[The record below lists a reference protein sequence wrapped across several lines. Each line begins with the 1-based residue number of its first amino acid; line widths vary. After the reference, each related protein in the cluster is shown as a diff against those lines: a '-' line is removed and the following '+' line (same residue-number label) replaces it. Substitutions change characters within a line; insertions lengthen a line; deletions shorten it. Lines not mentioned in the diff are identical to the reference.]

1 MIIINVTKEIFPLI
15 SKARRNIL
23 GRWAKS
29 EDFELD
35 WELLKAPIF
44 SEVEV
49 PDEVSQEIFKVETDA
64 ARRSLRAIE
73 TAALSLPKTQQ
84 GTTRLIKQHTDRL
97 FAYRDQ
103 EIDNHSLMLE
113 IVAKMRE
120 ASSVTVAEMN
130 NAFVMNESQHR
141 RQVDPGRTERAKGLE
156 ALEKDMEQAIKVV
169 DKDEPAE
176 RLIPFLK
183 THWRMRDGEIEDWKY
198 MANSVCHTAKEAGHP
213 LNTTNQDKWSND
225 DWDSLLRLARHR
237 GGKALV
243 ALLNLERCNP
253 DPNFLGRRDGWYKA
267 TLPDQ
272 QYEEWSDQFPFR
284 EEPQSD
290 KGEPESDEE

>member
-1 MIIINVTKEIFPLI
+1 MDLESTKDKFGPIVEQEVTKEIFPLI

-49 PDEVSQEIFKVETDA
+49 PDEVSQEIFK
-64 ARRSLRAIE
+64 
-73 TAALSLPKTQQ
+73 
-84 GTTRLIKQHTDRL
+84 
-97 FAYRDQ
+97 
-103 EIDNHSLMLE
+103 
-113 IVAKMRE
+113 
-120 ASSVTVAEMN
+120 
-130 NAFVMNESQHR
+130 HR

-213 LNTTNQDKWSND
+213 LNTTDQDKWSND

-253 DPNFLGRRDGWYKA
+253 DPTFLGRRDGWYKA

-272 QYEEWSDQFPFR
+272 QYEEWSDQFPFG

-290 KGEPESDEE
+290 EDDSESSEEESESDEE